1 MVVWVHQLPVKVL
14 EMSENNQYKWRSG
27 GACVAKERDERRGCQ
42 VGCKENRGDN
52 TYRSSNEDVTKKNRK
67 KLRGKNRDL
76 SGVVSTTTKNGGYS
90 CTIESRGIVSQ
101 VWHIDKEI

>member
-14 EMSENNQYKWRSG
+14 EMSENNNTNGEVVVHVWQK
-27 GACVAKERDERRGCQ
+27 KEMRDEECQ

-76 SGVVSTTTKNGGYS
+76 SGVVSTTTK
-90 CTIESRGIVSQ
+90 EWGI
-101 VWHIDKEI
+101 